1 MSYSIIAAIL
11 LTIIGLSTSITFSNN
26 ERNVLARFYSD
37 FAQLYRSAT
46 VKSYVDQ
53 EQTIELYQFFFTEK
67 EYSRIAEDSL
77 TMLYT
82 NVIERTVTYHPMP
95 NFEVIGSRYFYRRDP
110 KQNYTIEIELVNS
123 ENRLFREVEQPNRY
137 FYLSSFEDLEYSNK
151 IPVIPYYEVTFMCNA
166 SFPTNPQ
173 TQSPLLSYIDKSFQ
187 YTPRYLLD
195 LPSFNTGKQCA
206 MYAYADIHNNGEQ
219 SIVVKGAELIG
230 GYVSLYQKPF
240 EYLRTGLSYGTN
252 VAVPLAVYKTDASFT
267 RPLGEQASGTYV
279 YQLSLPSP
287 MTLPPY
293 SVKSVQFFQTNVT
306 IEPFV
311 FYSSLFSPVNSN
323 GKLLNAYNLTSLDN
337 FLPNGRLL
345 LREQG
350 RFIGEIDLPNLSMD
364 ETYTMIFDFDAD
376 ISYHRQVQI
385 LEGDKNSDSTTYY
398 VEYIFE
404 NSKSSHDVRVYFVE
418 SFSLFTY
425 FQIQNISTSMNNKN
439 IPDLVLYGTAL
450 RGYMFL
456 PHQHGQKTISYNLI
470 VYKFKPTIYNHEQ

>member
-1 MSYSIIAAIL
+1 
-11 LTIIGLSTSITFSNN
+11 
-26 ERNVLARFYSD
+26 
-37 FAQLYRSAT
+37 
-46 VKSYVDQ
+46 
-53 EQTIELYQFFFTEK
+53 
-67 EYSRIAEDSL
+67 
-77 TMLYT
+77 
-82 NVIERTVTYHPMP
+82 
-95 NFEVIGSRYFYRRDP
+95 
-110 KQNYTIEIELVNS
+110 
-123 ENRLFREVEQPNRY
+123 
-137 FYLSSFEDLEYSNK
+137 
-151 IPVIPYYEVTFMCNA
+151 
-166 SFPTNPQ
+166 
-173 TQSPLLSYIDKSFQ
+173 
-187 YTPRYLLD
+187 
-195 LPSFNTGKQCA
+195 
-206 MYAYADIHNNGEQ
+206 
-219 SIVVKGAELIG
+219 
-230 GYVSLYQKPF
+230 
-240 EYLRTGLSYGTN
+240 
-252 VAVPLAVYKTDASFT
+252 
-267 RPLGEQASGTYV
+267 
-279 YQLSLPSP
+279 